1 MRAWGHATE
10 SRKPLPRSTRIVP
23 KLALAI
29 ASLLAATG
37 GCRSRSVSTVG
48 DPAASSIGR
57 LTRLVERYR
66 IDHRGQVPRS
76 EPELRNFV
84 AAMNPA
90 DRAALGVAS
99 VDACLVSD
107 RDGQP
112 VCLVFGGSEPAN
124 GEAAVVCHER
134 QGRDGVR
141 LVGKIGGDVEIADE
155 TRFRELIGSR

>member
-1 MRAWGHATE
+1 MRAWGHATG
-10 SRKPLPRSTRIVP
+10 SREPLPRGARIVP
-23 KLALAI
+23 TLALVI
-29 ASLLAATG
+29 ALLLAATG

-76 EPELRNFV
+76 EQELRGFV
-84 AAMNPA
+84 AAMNPS

-99 VDACLVSD
+99 VEACLVSD

-112 VCLVFGGSEPAN
+112 VCLVFGG
-124 GEAAVVCHER
+124 GEAADGQAAVVCYER
-134 QGRDGVR
+134 QGRDGLR
-141 LVGKIGGDVEIADE
+141 LVGKVGGDVELADE
-155 TRFRELIGSR
+155 TRFRELIPAR